1 VGDNMIDAWIIEEYD
16 SRGSLVWSMLSR
28 FEPSELS
35 WFKDLKNK
43 THNLKI
49 IPLIRDE
56 KNIKIYEKVKKYDSS
71 KMVVGL

>member
-1 VGDNMIDAWIIEEYD
+1 
-16 SRGSLVWSMLSR
+16 MLSR

-71 KMVVGL
+71 KMVIGL